1 MWKKLLAPALI
12 VIVAAGLII
21 WLAEPGQKQPEKIYM
36 VGIIKPSPSLEPAV
50 KGFKS
55 EMAKLGYKEGVN
67 LEYVAAETAQDK
79 AATEQRFKALIESP
93 VDLIVV
99 TGVRE
104 TRAIREATEKFS
116 PSLPVVFGVVS
127 DPVGSGVVKAIQ
139 SSGNNLTGVTPA
151 NEILV
156 AKRAKLVLG
165 LVPSAK
171 RLVMAWNNPNTSGIE
186 NLRAQ
191 IKELGVELFD
201 KKVGDAKELDNFLAA
216 FKPRVGDVYI
226 RATDT
231 VSADRVKEIVEWGL
245 KNKVPVSG
253 TNIGDVER
261 GAFMSYGADYESI
274 GTQVARLADRILKGS
289 KPSELPIEPPGKVEL
304 VVNLQ
309 TAEKLGII
317 IPQAASIGV
326 NKFIK

>member
-1 MWKKLLAPALI
+1 MKQKIA
-12 VIVAAGLII
+12 IVALAVAVIAAFV
-21 WLAEPGQKQPEKIYM
+21 WLAWPNEKQAPKIYRI
-36 VGIIKPSPSLEPAV
+36 GIIKPSPSLEPAV
-50 KGFKS
+50 NGFKA
-55 EMAKLGYKEGVN
+55 EMSKLGYQEGVN
-67 LEYVAAETAQDK
+67 IEYVPVEAAPDK
-79 AATEQRFKALIESP
+79 AVTEERFKELIESP

-104 TRAIREATEKFS
+104 TLSIKGATEKFA
-116 PSLPVVFGVVS
+116 PTLPIVFGVVS
-127 DPVGSGVVKAIQ
+127 DPVGSGVVKSTQ
-139 SSGNNLTGVTPA
+139 NSGNNLTGVTPA
-151 NEILV
+151 NETLV
-156 AKRAKLVLG
+156 AKRARLVLD
-165 LVPSAK
+165 LIPSAK
-171 RLVMAWNNPNTSGIE
+171 RLVIAWNNPNTSGID
-186 NLRAQ
+186 NLRGK
-191 IKELGVELFD
+191 IKELGVELFE
-201 KKVGDAKELDNFLAA
+201 KKVENAQELDNFLAT
-216 FKPRVGDVYI
+216 FKPRPSDVYL

-231 VSADRVKEIVEWGL
+231 VSADRVKEIIEWGL

-274 GTQVARLADRILKGS
+274 GTQVARLADRILKGN

-304 VVNLQ
+304 VVNSQ

>member
-1 MWKKLLAPALI
+1 MTRKTAIIALSLI
-12 VIVAAGLII
+12 VIAAFI
-21 WLAEPGQKQPEKIYM
+21 WLAWPSEKQTPKIYRIG
-36 VGIIKPSPSLEPAV
+36 VIKPSPSLEPAV
-50 KGFKS
+50 KGFKA
-55 EMAKLGYKEGVN
+55 EMSRLGYQEGVN
-67 LEYVAAETAQDK
+67 IEYVPVEATQDK
-79 AATEQRFKALIESP
+79 AVTEQRFKELIESP

-104 TRAIREATEKFS
+104 TLSIKDATAKFA
-116 PSLPVVFGVVS
+116 PALPIVFGVVS
-127 DPVGSGVVKAIQ
+127 DPVGSGVVKSTQ

-151 NEILV
+151 NETLV
-156 AKRAKLVLG
+156 AKRARLVLD
-165 LVPSAK
+165 LIPSAK
-171 RLVMAWNNPNTSGIE
+171 RLVIAWNNPNTSGIE
-186 NLRAQ
+186 NLRGK

-201 KKVGDAKELDNFLAA
+201 KKVNNVQELDNFLRT
-216 FKPRVGDVYI
+216 FKPRPGDVYL

-231 VSADRVKEIVEWGL
+231 VSADRVQEIIDWGL

-274 GTQVARLADRILKGS
+274 GTQVARLADRILKGG

-304 VVNLQ
+304 IVNLQ
-309 TAEKLGII
+309 TAEKLGIV

>member
-12 VIVAAGLII
+12 VIVAAALII
-21 WLAEPGQKQPEKIYM
+21 WLAGPSKKQPEKNYRIG
-36 VGIIKPSPSLEPAV
+36 VIKPSPSLEPAV

-67 LEYVAAETAQDK
+67 LEYVSAEAAQDK
-79 AATEQRFKALIESP
+79 VITEHRFKELIESH

-104 TRAIREATEKFS
+104 TRSIKEATEKFA
-116 PSLPVVFGVVS
+116 PSLPIVFGVVS
-127 DPVGSGVVKAIQ
+127 DPVGSGVVKSTQ

-151 NEILV
+151 NEVLV
-156 AKRAKLVLG
+156 AKRAKLFLD

-171 RLVMAWNNPNTSGIE
+171 RLVIAWNNPSTTGIE
-186 NLRAQ
+186 SLRAR
-191 IKELGVELFD
+191 IKELGVELFE
-201 KKVGDAKELDNFLAA
+201 KKVNDVKELDNFLAT
-216 FKPRVGDVYI
+216 FKPRQGDVYL

-231 VSADRVKEIVEWGL
+231 VSADRVKEIIEWGL
-245 KNKVPVSG
+245 KNKIPVSG
-253 TNIGDVER
+253 TNIGDAER
-261 GAFMSYGADYESI
+261 GALMSYGADYESI
-274 GTQVARLADRILKGS
+274 GAQVARLADRIFKGS

-304 VVNLQ
+304 IVNSQ
-309 TAEKLGII
+309 TAAKLGVT
-317 IPQAASIGV
+317 IPQSTSIGV

>member
-1 MWKKLLAPALI
+1 MWKKLLVPALI

-21 WLAEPGQKQPEKIYM
+21 WLAGPSQKQPKNYRI
-36 VGIIKPSPSLEPAV
+36 GIIKPSPSLEPAV

-67 LEYVAAETAQDK
+67 LEYVAAEAAQDK
-79 AATEQRFKALIESP
+79 AATEERLKALIESP

-104 TRAIREATEKFS
+104 TRSIREATEKFS

-201 KKVGDAKELDNFLAA
+201 KKVNDAKELDNFLAT
-216 FKPRVGDVYI
+216 FRPRPGDIYI

-253 TNIGDVER
+253 TNIGDAER

-274 GTQVARLADRILKGS
+274 GFQVARLADRIFKGA

-304 VVNLQ
+304 IVNSQ
-309 TAEKLGII
+309 TAEKLGIT
-317 IPQAASIGV
+317 IPQSAAIGV